1 MAGQSADVCARVT
14 TLLGAPMD
22 DGELLEALKS
32 IALEHETGFA
42 ACANVWAPALYE
54 RDAAFFDPFLV
65 AYLDA
70 KQEPVIQ
77 ALLAR
82 SEAGGREDF
91 FADLY
96 QKFRDEKAWNAD
108 VARLARSS
116 LSDDDVFKAL
126 QRRENPRKHWRLNE
140 KGALALYRRNPSRFG
155 AFVQTAVQRG
165 WRRSNDLYRRL
176 RREARARGDETLYWA
191 LFRDFATDDEWRASV
206 RQLLADKPPADRLLE
221 ELEERQPSHRVSLEP
236 NTLLRIVRDYRHAAL
251 PYLEQH
257 LSSAPET
264 FLRQVRKLGDETLYW
279 PIFFQAGAATQWN
292 KELRELLA
300 QLISDDRLL
309 DALQPRTPPESRRSS
324 WRLEQDVAQALY
336 RRDATRFGP
345 FLDQF
350 ADGGLVALELP
361 QRIQAALASGQ
372 DRGALLREM
381 EALSNAPGFASHAP
395 QWAPALY
402 ERDRLFFE
410 PFLTNHLSGDQA
422 EVITSLLARA
432 EEAGQDSFF
441 TALYRKV
448 AREDTWNAELVELAR
463 SSLPDD
469 TVVTKVLR
477 RQPDRWVSL
486 TDRTATAL
494 YQRAPARL
502 GAFVREH
509 AQRDWQEKETYKGL
523 REAAR
528 QRGDDDLYWAL
539 FRELADEREWQ
550 AEARRL
556 LASDTPP
563 ERVHEE
569 LTKRHPDHLW
579 NVDTNIIA
587 DFVEKYGRAALPYVQ
602 EHLSWVT
609 RRAAPKLLAR
619 IKKLGDEELYW
630 PIFFQAGDSKQ
641 WNEALRE
648 LLAQPLDNDALAA
661 MLPQRT
667 PPPRRWGGWS
677 LEQDVALAFYRR
689 DAQRFAPLLERFAS
703 PAYAEALF
711 EEAQAARH
719 EDFLDTLSLQLMR
732 QIDSWLDAA
741 YPTASMLQW
750 RKSDMKAQ
758 DKVQRA
764 GRLLTT
770 RFDRLAAES
779 PALYVRHAAA
789 MLSRINAHEVW
800 SFKRNLALNP
810 AFAYLSARHR
820 AAWLAEPA
828 ALRELLESPNIYVQ
842 ILGLLMLGEGGADA
856 AARVSENLHIL
867 RALFLGRAHLGTKQL
882 GLRALELAARQGD
895 PYAGRILPILEEA
908 VHLSGKRA
916 LDRQAMVAFVRLRRE
931 LAAQSA

>member
-1 MAGQSADVCARVT
+1 MADSSADVRAQVT
-14 TLLGAPMD
+14 ALLATPAD
-22 DGELLEALKS
+22 DGALLESLKS
-32 IALEHETGFA
+32 VALEHETDFA
-42 ACANVWAPALYE
+42 ACANLWAPALYA
-54 RDAAFFDPFLV
+54 RDADFFGPFLV

-77 ALLAR
+77 GLLTR
-82 SEAGGREDF
+82 SEADERDDF

-96 QKFRDEKAWNAD
+96 QKFRDEKTWNAD

-126 QRRENPRKHWRLNE
+126 QRREDPRARWRLNE
-140 KGALALYRRNPSRFG
+140 EGALALYRRNPSRFG
-155 AFVQTAVQRG
+155 AFVQTCVQRC
-165 WRRSNDLYRRL
+165 WTRRPERYRRL
-176 RREARARGDETLYWA
+176 RREARKRGDETLYWA

-206 RQLLADKPPADRLLE
+206 RQLLAGKPPAETLFV
-221 ELEERQPSHRVSLEP
+221 ELEKRQPSHRVSLEP
-236 NTLLRIVRDYRHAAL
+236 TTLLRIVRDYRHAAL

-257 LSSAPET
+257 LSSSPET

-279 PIFFQAGAATQWN
+279 PIFFQAGGATQWN
-292 KELRELLA
+292 KELRGLLA
-300 QLISDDRLL
+300 RPLSDTQLLE
-309 DALQPRTPPESRRSS
+309 ALQLRTPPESRHSS
-324 WRLEQDVAQALY
+324 WRLERDVAQALY
-336 RRDATRFGP
+336 QRNASLFGP

-350 ADGGLVALELP
+350 ADGGLATLQLP
-361 QRIQAALASGQ
+361 QRIQAALATDQ

-381 EALSNAPGFASHAP
+381 EALSDTSGFASYAP

-402 ERDRLFFE
+402 ERDPLFFE
-410 PFLTNHLSGDQA
+410 PFLTNHLSGDQT
-422 EVITSLLARA
+422 EVIKSLLARA
-432 EEAGQDSFF
+432 EEAGQDAFF
-441 TALYRKV
+441 TALYRKT
-448 AREDTWNAELVELAR
+448 ASEDAWNAELLELAG
-463 SSLPDD
+463 SALPDD
-469 TVVTKVLR
+469 VVVAKILR
-477 RQPDRWVSL
+477 RQPDRWDSL
-486 TDRTATAL
+486 TDKTATAV

-563 ERVHEE
+563 ERIHDE

-579 NVDTNIIA
+579 GVDTAIIA

-602 EHLSWVT
+602 EHLIWVT
-609 RRAAPKLLAR
+609 RHAAPKLLAR

-630 PIFFQAGDSKQ
+630 PIFFKAGDSKQ

-689 DAQRFAPLLERFAS
+689 DPQRFAPFLERFAS
-703 PAYAEALF
+703 DSYAEALF

-719 EDFLDTLSLQLMR
+719 EDFLDVLSLQLMR
-732 QIDSWLDAA
+732 QIDSWLYAA
-741 YPTASMLQW
+741 YPTAWTLQW
-750 RKSDMKAQ
+750 RKPDRKAQ
-758 DKVQRA
+758 DKIQRT
-764 GRLLTT
+764 GRMLTS
-770 RFDRLAAES
+770 RFDQLVAES
-779 PALYVRHAAA
+779 PALYVRHMAA

-800 SFKRNLALNP
+800 SFKRSLTLNP
-810 AFAYLSARHR
+810 AFAYLATQHR
-820 AAWLAEPA
+820 AAWLAEPDA
-828 ALRELLESPNIYVQ
+828 MRELLESPNIYVQ
-842 ILGLLMLGEGGADA
+842 ILGLVMLDEGGADA
-856 AARVSENLHIL
+856 AARVSENLPIL
-867 RALFLGRAHLGTKQL
+867 RALLLGRAHIGTKKL
-882 GLRALELAARQGD
+882 ALRALELAAREGD
-895 PYAGRILPILEEA
+895 PYAERILPVVEEA